1 VGSVPWIEE
10 ADVTVPQEDPIAEL
24 DDRFA
29 RGVAKTARHV
39 KRFLTFYAGG
49 LGFAV
54 AMLMVPVVHG
64 GGGGTPASVAGPG
77 GAAGAAGT
85 ANPAVAAPGGRTAT
99 PAGAAAATFSSG
111 SSFPA
116 GDELTGG
123 LVDGAAGAVGGSG
136 TGTVGDR
143 RGGALPTVP
152 EAPSTPDFGDEE
164 PSAPELC
171 KVEPPS
177 PAPAV
182 SPEREISG
190 AQDTVEAAVRQP
202 LPADLGTTASPVI
215 QQATC
220 STPEPPVDAPSVPL
234 PAAPVSADATRSPL
248 QILIDLLF

>member
-1 VGSVPWIEE
+1 MSVP
-10 ADVTVPQEDPIAEL
+10 QGDPIAEL

-85 ANPAVAAPGGRTAT
+85 ANQAVAAPGGRSAT
-99 PAGAAAATFSSG
+99 PAGAAAALFTSDC
-111 SSFPA
+111 SFASA
-116 GDELTGG
+116 GDELTDG
-123 LVDGAAGAVGGSG
+123 LVEGAAGAAGGSA

-152 EAPSTPDFGDEE
+152 EAPSTPDFGDDE
-164 PSAPELC
+164 PDTPDLC
-171 KVEPPS
+171 QVEPPS
-177 PAPAV
+177 PAPPV

-190 AQDTVEAAVRQP
+190 AQGTVEAAARQE
-202 LPADLGTTASPVI
+202 LPVDLGTTASPVL
-215 QQATC
+215 QQVAC
-220 STPEPPVDAPSVPL
+220 SAPAPPVDAPAVPL
-234 PAAPVSADATRSPL
+234 PATPVDAEASRTPL
-248 QILIDLLF
+248 QILVDLLF